1 VQHTG
6 ESGRLVP
13 EDLDRLTPDWRER
26 EAFLSGPAEMLD
38 AMTAH
43 WERHGDASRLHVERF
58 QPVIG
63 GDGQGG
69 DGGPISFLTSGE
81 RGVSDGGTPILVAGE
96 QAGVALPFGCRMG
109 ICHTCVGRLCSGRVR
124 DLRTGR
130 VSGSEGEMVRTCI
143 NAPEGPVEIDL

>member
-1 VQHTG
+1 MNSVQLNIVTLIDMERATETG
-6 ESGRLVP
+6 SLSESMFMM
-13 EDLDRLTPDWRER
+13 DN
-26 EAFLSGPAEMLD
+26 S
-38 AMTAH
+38 
-43 WERHGDASRLHVERF
+43 
-58 QPVIG
+58 IG

-69 DGGPISFLTSGE
+69 EGGPISFLASGE
-81 RGVSDGGTPILVAGE
+81 EGASDGGTPILVAGE

-124 DLRTGR
+124 DLRTGK